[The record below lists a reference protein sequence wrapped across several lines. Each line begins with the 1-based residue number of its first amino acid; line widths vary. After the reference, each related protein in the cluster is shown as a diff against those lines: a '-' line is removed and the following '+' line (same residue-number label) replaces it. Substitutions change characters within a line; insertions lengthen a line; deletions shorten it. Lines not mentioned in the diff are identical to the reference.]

1 MDTKGQDSRPEPA
14 KRPIPA
20 DTLAED
26 ARREAKLNPEQW
38 RQFLVRAAFPPIS
51 RLVFVFIFSRALP
64 PFPDRLSPY
73 LQIMILSLILV
84 LS

>member
-1 MDTKGQDSRPEPA
+1 MDTKGQDSRPELA

-38 RQFLVRAAFPPIS
+38 RQFLVRAAFSIIS
-51 RLVFVFIFSRALP
+51 RLVFVFIFSCALP
-64 PFPDRLSPY
+64 PSLPHRLSPY
-73 LQIMILSLILV
+73 LLIVILSLSLM
-84 LS
+84 